1 MNRPRNCGFTLLEA
15 ALAVTLT
22 VGLVGGALAFY
33 RHVGDIRRSVL
44 AQAEFAAA
52 ERGVM
57 DRLTGELRSARAH
70 SQMPMGI
77 IGNNDRVDLMTV
89 ALPTA
94 LPWTDQE
101 QEEFAPS
108 HDVRL
113 VGYRLK
119 TYEDDDGEIRNDG
132 LQRSC
137 QYLLAEEVAEEGRE
151 ILTEV
156 VAPPVK
162 YVRFRY
168 HDGGGWVDAWPP
180 QLADEEFVAG
190 FADDAGAAAVLR
202 GAGMPLAV
210 EITLGGEPI
219 PEDMATEDYLDQY
232 ETSRRVVHI
241 PGSELASM
249 GPLNRG
255 GVNE

>member
-1 MNRPRNCGFTLLEA
+1 MNRPRDCGFTLVEA
-15 ALAVTLT
+15 VLAVALT
-22 VGLVGGALAFY
+22 VGLMGGALAFY
-33 RHVGDIRRSVL
+33 RHVGDVRRSVL
-44 AQAEFAAA
+44 AQAEFVAA

-70 SQMPMGI
+70 SLMPMGI
-77 IGNNDRVDLMTV
+77 VGNNDRIDLMTV

-101 QEEFAPS
+101 QEEFTPS

-119 TYEDDDGEIRNDG
+119 TYEDDDGEMRNDG

-137 QYLLAEEVAEEGRE
+137 QYLLAEEIAEEGRE
-151 ILTEV
+151 ILTDV

-168 HDGGGWVDAWPP
+168 HDGEGWVDAWPP
-180 QLADEEFVAG
+180 QLADEEFVEG
-190 FADDAGAAAVLR
+190 LADDAGAAELLR
-202 GAGMPLAV
+202 RAGMPLAV
-210 EITLGGEPI
+210 EITLGDEPI
-219 PEDMATEDYLDQY
+219 PEDMPVEEYLTQY

-241 PGSELASM
+241 PGSNLASM
-249 GPLNRG
+249 GPLKRG
-255 GVNE
+255 GETE